1 MSSLV
6 ARDFVSAVDSAV
18 DDAHLLAEEVV
29 TAHDG
34 PSREALHLY
43 FHIEQL
49 KTIRF
54 LFTCGTSL

>member
-6 ARDFVSAVDSAV
+6 ARDFVSAVDSAA
-18 DDAHLLAEEVV
+18 DDAHLLAD
-29 TAHDG
+29 DG
-34 PSREALHLY
+34 PCGEVLHMY